1 MGRILAIDYG
11 AKRTG
16 LAVTDPQCIIASP
29 LTTVATFKLMDYLK
43 NYLQEEEVDR
53 VVVGDPKQKDGSPTH
68 ATPLV
73 EAFITTLKEQFPKL
87 EVDTHDERYTSKM
100 AQKSMLAAGTS
111 KKNRQKKS
119 NLDVISATLIL
130 QSYLEDLN
138 LSSWFTP

>member
-29 LTTVATFKLMDYLK
+29 LTMVATFKLMDYLK
-43 NYLQEEEVDR
+43 SYLSEEKVDR
-53 VVVGDPKQKDGSPTH
+53 VVVGYPTHEDGSATH

-73 EAFITTLKEQFPKL
+73 ETFIADLKGQFPKL
-87 EVDTHDERYTSKM
+87 VVDTHDERYTSKM
-100 AQKSMLAAGTS
+100 AQKSMITAGTR

-138 LSSWFTP
+138 LSS